1 MRLPPELPDEVFR
14 PMTHEQ
20 WRRRFG
26 VHSLAR
32 FAHYCWRSGLRAT
45 AREQIATCSR
55 SQTSTALL
63 ANEGPIL
70 LTFAENGAEAMLTLG
85 ENGLTIFDR
94 RSQSGCP
101 AHHT

>member
-45 AREQIATCSR
+45 AREQIATAREWR
-55 SQTSTALL
+55 SVAAQIDGTS
-63 ANEGPIL
+63 E
-70 LTFAENGAEAMLTLG
+70 
-85 ENGLTIFDR
+85 
-94 RSQSGCP
+94 
-101 AHHT
+101 